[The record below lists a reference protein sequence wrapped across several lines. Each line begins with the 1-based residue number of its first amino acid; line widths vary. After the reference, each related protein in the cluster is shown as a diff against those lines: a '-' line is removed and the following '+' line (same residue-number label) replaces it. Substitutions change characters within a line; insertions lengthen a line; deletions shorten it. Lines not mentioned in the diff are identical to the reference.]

1 MPVDAKAFKDALAR
15 FPSGVTV
22 VTVQEGEEVHGITV
36 SAFLSVSL
44 SPPLIL
50 VSIDKRAR
58 SHDVIPRVG
67 RFAVSILAE
76 GQDPVSNYFAG
87 YKQPDQVVELAR
99 PDMGTPVVPDA
110 LAWIDCSLHQ
120 VVDGGDH
127 TLYIGQVEGVT
138 TRDGAPLIY
147 YRGRYRALTE

>member
-22 VTVQEGEEVHGITV
+22 VTVQEGEDVHGITV

-50 VSIDKRAR
+50 VSIDKRAK

-127 TLYIGQVEGVT
+127 TLYSGQVEGVT